1 MDGWTGGVGNERV
14 IYIGII
20 IWPLSEIHEEI
31 TRRPRDQEY
40 ASSFFFLYHPHHQFP
55 ERPSLLG
62 LLRGTAREE
71 IEQRNVRE
79 RGRGREERE
88 ES

>member
-40 ASSFFFLYHPHHQFP
+40 ASSFFFYTTHTTNSQNAPPYSVYFEGRL
-55 ERPSLLG
+55 ER
-62 LLRGTAREE
+62 R
-71 IEQRNVRE
+71 
-79 RGRGREERE
+79 
-88 ES
+88 

>member
-40 ASSFFFLYHPHHQFP
+40 ASSFFFFIPPTPPIPRTPLPTRFTS
-55 ERPSLLG
+55 RDG
-62 LLRGTAREE
+62 
-71 IEQRNVRE
+71 
-79 RGRGREERE
+79 
-88 ES
+88 